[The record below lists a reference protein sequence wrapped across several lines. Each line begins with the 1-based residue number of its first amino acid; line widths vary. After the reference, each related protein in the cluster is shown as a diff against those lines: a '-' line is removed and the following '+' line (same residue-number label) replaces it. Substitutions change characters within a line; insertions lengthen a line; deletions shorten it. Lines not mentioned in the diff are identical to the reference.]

1 MPAIIPAIIGGV
13 AAVGGA
19 VISSSAAGHASD
31 VAANAAAQN
40 NALQAQI
47 YGENKALATP
57 YIDRGNAAGDELNG
71 FLGLGGDPAKI
82 QAAFDTYLNSTGY
95 QFDKQQGI
103 DAITS
108 NKAVGGLLNSGSTLK
123 ALDTFGTGEAQKYGQ
138 QYAQNLFG
146 VSGQGVGAINALTG
160 AGTHYADAVGANN
173 NSAASVSANAGL
185 ASAGQING
193 LIGNAFNAYGAARG
207 GSSFG
212 SGSGGGGY
220 NPFAPGG

>member
-13 AAVGGA
+13 GLIGSAAIGSA
-19 VISSSAAGHASD
+19 AAGHASD
-31 VAANAAAQN
+31 VAAQAAAQN

-47 YGENKALATP
+47 YGENKALSLP

-82 QAAFDTYLNSTGY
+82 KAAFDTYLNSTGY

-108 NKAVGGLLNSGSTLK
+108 NKAVLGLLNSGSALK
-123 ALDTFGTGEAQKYGQ
+123 ALDEFGTGEAQRYGDA
-138 QYAQNLFG
+138 YASKLFG
-146 VSGQGVGAINALTG
+146 VAGLGDNAVNALSG
-160 AGTHYADAVGANN
+160 AGTHYADSVSANN

-185 ASAGQING
+185 ATAGQLTG
-193 LIGNAFNAYGAARG
+193 LLGNAFNAYGAYRG

-212 SGSGGGGY
+212 NGGSGY